1 MFFSLIYLDLLI
13 ICMLIKVIVLFC
25 FGEKQITEMINV
37 HLFTDSI

>member
-25 FGEKQITEMINV
+25 FDEKQIREMINV
-37 HLFTDSI
+37 HLSTDSI